1 MTERCIELLN
11 VPTPAYIL
19 DVGCG
24 SALSGEMLTEAG
36 YIWEGIDISADM
48 LNIAASKKVEGGL
61 FQVDMGQGFKV
72 RAGTFDGVISVSAL
86 QWLCVASR
94 KNDVPFKR
102 CCKFFQTLYES
113 MGMGSRAVFQFYP
126 DGKHQLEMITTAALK
141 SGFSGGLVVDYP
153 NSTKAKKHYLVLEAG
168 ANRNLGIVE
177 IKGKE
182 EVVEQHSEDSENE
195 EASANEEV
203 QNNKAKYRK
212 PL

>member
-1 MTERCIELLN
+1 
-11 VPTPAYIL
+11 
-19 DVGCG
+19 
-24 SALSGEMLTEAG
+24 
-36 YIWEGIDISADM
+36 
-48 LNIAASKKVEGGL
+48 
-61 FQVDMGQGFKV
+61 
-72 RAGTFDGVISVSAL
+72 
-86 QWLCVASR
+86 
-94 KNDVPFKR
+94 
-102 CCKFFQTLYES
+102 

-182 EVVEQHSEDSENE
+182 EVAEQHSEDSENE